1 MSDRDGSRRTTKNV
15 VLLAVLALGPFVLG
29 PYISRAFRVDS
40 PAFWQ
45 EHARPIPVR
54 DVVFKDAEGR
64 GHTLA
69 QFRGRTVLLNI
80 WATWCAPCRREMPT
94 LDRLQFALGGNDFQV
109 VAIPVDRGGIAAVR
123 RFYANHDV
131 SHLASYIDDS
141 GEAMH
146 DLGAVGLPTTLL
158 INADG
163 LEVGRVIGADDYDTP
178 IWHARIQE
186 LIRTHALAE

>member
-1 MSDRDGSRRTTKNV
+1 MSDGDRSRRTTKNV
-15 VLLAVLALGPFVLG
+15 ALLAVVALGPFVLG

-94 LDRLQFALGGNDFQV
+94 LNRLQFALGGNDFQV
-109 VAIPVDRGGIAAVR
+109 VAISVDRAGIAAVR

-163 LEVGRVIGADDYDTP
+163 LEVGRVIGAGDYDTP